1 MPSQPLTGLR
11 IIDLTQVFA
20 GPYCTYL
27 LGLLGA
33 EVIKVELPGGEWS
46 RTQGPPNPARD
57 AGLAAG
63 FATQAAGK
71 RMLAVDIRTPKGA
84 DILRD
89 LLRTADVFVE
99 NLTPGTM
106 QRFGFDEATLR
117 ALNPR
122 LVFASISG
130 FGQTGPFAAWPAF
143 DHIIQAVSGLMSVTG
158 TREAAPLRVGPPV
171 VDYATGAFAAFA
183 VMAALAQ
190 RTRDGGFQRVDLS
203 MWDCAQALMSS
214 TISAHLNAG
223 VTPKPEGNVA
233 ASGSPSSGV
242 FDTADGKLALAANFE
257 SHFQRLCK
265 VLGRQDLLTDPRFA
279 DRATRMGH
287 ADALRAELGT
297 TFAGRSAAAWEEMLM
312 AADVPAG
319 RVRTIPEAVAEPHTA
334 ARGVWQAVGSED
346 GMAMTLPGLP
356 FHLNGSALGPALA
369 PLAVGADTDAVLLAL
384 GRTAADIAA
393 LRRDGVV
400 R

>member
-33 EVIKVELPGGEWS
+33 EVIKVELLSGEWS
-46 RTQGPPNPARD
+46 RSQGPPGPARD

-71 RMLAVDIRTPKGA
+71 RMLGLDIRTPTGA
-84 DILRD
+84 AILRD

-99 NLTPGTM
+99 NLAPGTLS
-106 QRFGFDEATLR
+106 RLGFDEDTLR

-122 LVFASISG
+122 LVFVSISG
-130 FGQTGPFAAWPAF
+130 FGQVGPFAPWPAF

-158 TREAAPLRVGPPV
+158 TRESPPLRVGPPV
-171 VDYATGAFAAFA
+171 VDYATGAYAAFA
-183 VMAALAQ
+183 VMAALGQ
-190 RTRDGGFQRVDLS
+190 RAVDGAFQRVDLS

-223 VTPKPEGNVA
+223 VTPRPEGNLA
-233 ASGSPSSGV
+233 ASGSPSFGV
-242 FDTADGKLALAANFE
+242 FDTADGKPALAANFE
-257 SHFQRLCK
+257 PQYRRLCATI
-265 VLGRQDLLTDPRFA
+265 GRQDLLNDPRFA
-279 DRATRMGH
+279 DRATRLTQ
-287 ADALRAELGT
+287 ADALRTELAA
-297 TFAGRSAAAWEEMLM
+297 TFAGRSAAAWEALLM

-319 RVRTIPEAVAEPHTA
+319 RVRTIPEAMAEPHTA
-334 ARGVWQAVGSED
+334 ARGIWRQVEPEQGR
-346 GMAMTLPGLP
+346 AMTLPGLP
-356 FHLNGSALGPALA
+356 FRLNGSALGPAALPA
-369 PLAVGADTDAVLLAL
+369 GVGADTDAVLRSL
-384 GRTAADIAA
+384 GRTATDIAA
-393 LRRDGVV
+393 LRQDGIVA
-400 R
+400 